1 MERRDLLKMIAAAT
15 GMSMIGGAAFA
26 YGKVPLQEP
35 ANDFS
40 DADVAKLDEMAE
52 TILPA
57 TSTPGAKEAGV
68 GLFMAQFVTDCYTP
82 AEQAIFREG
91 LAALDAQGSFM
102 EMTPEAR
109 TELLVALDAEA
120 KVNFTK
126 IAQDGAQSGPTPPH
140 YFTMMKQLAL
150 FSFFTSEVGATKVLR
165 YVAVPGR
172 YDGDMPY
179 EAGTPAWAT

>member
-35 ANDFS
+35 ANDFTE
-40 DADVAKLDEMAE
+40 ADVAKLDELAE
-52 TILPA
+52 TIIPQ

-68 GLFMAQFVTDCYTP
+68 GLFMAQFVTDCYSP
-82 AEQAIFREG
+82 EEQAIFREG
-91 LAALDAQGSFM
+91 LTALDADGDFM
-102 EMTPEAR
+102 ALTPEAR
-109 TELLVALDAEA
+109 KEMLIALDAEA
-120 KVNFTK
+120 KEQAGRVALDGQSSGQTK
-126 IAQDGAQSGPTPPH
+126 AH
-140 YFTMMKQLAL
+140 YFTMMKQLTL

-172 YDGDMPY
+172 YDGELPY
-179 EAGTPAWAT
+179 EQGTPAWAT